1 MGRRG
6 GDKYQAILEAAI
18 RVMAEHGYH
27 NTQVARIAREAGVA
41 EGTIYL
47 YFKNKEDL
55 LLSIFREK
63 MSEFIAR
70 VRAELASQPDPLAR
84 LEALVR
90 THLACLE
97 NDRHVA
103 RVVQVELRTDPAVR
117 EHVLEVL
124 RSYFELIEGVVAE
137 GIGQGVFAPDVNV
150 RAARKVVFG
159 ALDEVSTSWV
169 LSRRQYRLTE
179 LAEPV
184 FRLLVRGLAAPDR
197 PGPEKEGDTVSVG
210 PW

>member
-1 MGRRG
+1 MSRRG

-18 RVMAEHGYH
+18 RVMAEYGYH

-63 MSEFIAR
+63 MAEFTAR
-70 VRAELASQPDPLAR
+70 VRAELAGQPDPLAK
-84 LEALVR
+84 LAALVR
-90 THLACLE
+90 THLLCLE

-124 RSYFELIEGVVAE
+124 RGYFELIEGVVAD
-137 GIGQGVFAPDVNV
+137 GIRQGIFAPDVNV
-150 RAARKVVFG
+150 RAARKVIFG
-159 ALDEVSTSWV
+159 ALDEVSSSWV

-184 FRLLVRGLAAPDR
+184 LRLLVRGL
-197 PGPEKEGDTVSVG
+197 
-210 PW
+210 